1 MPNDS
6 PWIIDVTEENFDLA
20 VVQRSNEVPVVV
32 DFWAT
37 WCAPCRQLGPILEK
51 LATEGAGAFLLAK
64 VDVDQQPGIAQHFG
78 VSSIPHVFAIHA
90 GQLVNQFTG
99 ALPENQIR
107 EWLQTLQPSATEKLL
122 AESRTL
128 EQTDPTAAE
137 EKLREALELSP
148 ERSDEIQLRLARLM
162 LAQHRLAESRDIIT
176 SLEERRGYLEPEAEQ
191 IKAELDMRSAAAEAG
206 DVGNCRAAIA
216 AAPDDLSLQ
225 IKLADS
231 LAAVQQYDEALEV
244 CLTVVQRGTGDTKE
258 HARTTMVN
266 IFQLLGSE
274 ADLTRTYRRKLATAL
289 Y

>member
-1 MPNDS
+1 MPAES
-6 PWIIDVTEENFDLA
+6 PWIIDVTEENFDAA
-20 VVQRSNEVPVVV
+20 VVQRSNDVPVVV

-99 ALPENQIR
+99 ALPESQIR

-122 AESRTL
+122 AEAKAL

-137 EKLREALELSP
+137 AKLREALELAP

-162 LAQHRLAESRDIIT
+162 LAQHRLTESRDIIT

-191 IKAELDMRSAAAEAG
+191 IKAELDMRSAAA
-206 DVGNCRAAIA
+206 
-216 AAPDDLSLQ
+216 
-225 IKLADS
+225 
-231 LAAVQQYDEALEV
+231 
-244 CLTVVQRGTGDTKE
+244 
-258 HARTTMVN
+258 
-266 IFQLLGSE
+266 
-274 ADLTRTYRRKLATAL
+274 
-289 Y
+289 